1 MVPALP
7 ELPLP
12 NGARSR
18 IAAIFAHPDD
28 ESYFAGAT
36 LADYARAGCEVRL
49 ATLTGGE
56 VFGPIR
62 LRQYALAGAALGAS
76 AAQLLR
82 PGTWQDLGDSA
93 SAGSLAAAPLADLAD
108 AIGDFV
114 AEVSPDVVIINDADG
129 VTGHPDHLRVHEA
142 VLAARGSVPL
152 VLAGCVRAVDV
163 EVAAARLGEL
173 APGAK
178 IGSGGIH
185 GVPADADLIDVVP
198 SLSARRSRAAALDLY
213 HPGLGTSALA
223 DLVDPLA
230 GVHDGVLLR
239 AIAEAAGHRE
249 FFRRF

>member
-1 MVPALP
+1 MP

-76 AAQLLR
+76 DSQLLR
-82 PGTWQDLGDSA
+82 PGTWQDLGNSGA
-93 SAGSLAAAPLADLAD
+93 AGSLSAAPLAELSD
-108 AIGDFV
+108 AIAEFA
-114 AEVSPDVVIINDADG
+114 AEVSPDLMIINDADG

-142 VLAARGSVPL
+142 ALAARGSVPV
-152 VLAGCVRAVDV
+152 VLAGCVRAADV
-163 EVAAARLGEL
+163 EAATLRLGEL

-178 IGSGGIH
+178 IGSGGIR
-185 GVPADADLIDVVP
+185 GVPADAELVEVAP
-198 SLSARRSRAAALDLY
+198 SSSARRSRAAALDVY
-213 HPGLGTSALA
+213 HPGLGTSALEE
-223 DLVDPLA
+223 LTDPGA
-230 GVHDGVLLR
+230 GVHDGVVLR
-239 AIAEAAGHRE
+239 AIAEAAAHRE
-249 FFRRF
+249 FFRRL